1 MKGNN
6 TIEVSPVGEVFIYGV
21 SGSHGTYKQIRSQ
34 FPKHV
39 FIREERK
46 DLSDGRMNYAL
57 DPGFTEAD
65 HQFLAL
71 VTERAEML
79 QKDLR
84 AISENSLEEFYRWCI
99 CSSASPSDAKMIAWQ
114 EVEKYRA
121 SVAGK

>member
-1 MKGNN
+1 MKDNN

-21 SGSHGTYKQIRSQ
+21 SASHGTYKLIQGL
-34 FPKHV
+34 FPNHV
-39 FIREERK
+39 FLREERK
-46 DLSDGRMNYAL
+46 DMSDGRMNYVL
-57 DPGFTEAD
+57 DPGFSEVG
-65 HQFLAL
+65 HQFLTV
-71 VTERAEML
+71 VTQRAEML
-79 QKDLR
+79 QRDLR